1 MRRFF
6 TQLFLSLTALTLLS
20 APAFAAFDLRGSQ
33 KIDLGSKPLDTA
45 VSADGKWTFALTEG
59 GVVHVLTFGGQKVQ
73 VIKTGGTYSRIEF
86 SAAGT
91 RLILSGGDND
101 DILVLA
107 LDMVHALDTTGSPS
121 KGPVDAP
128 VVIAYFSDYQ

>member
-45 VSADGKWTFALTEG
+45 VSTDGKWTFALTEG
-59 GVVHVLTFGGQKVQ
+59 GIVHVLTFGGQKVQ
-73 VIKTGGTYSRIEF
+73 VIETGGT
-86 SAAGT
+86 
-91 RLILSGGDND
+91 
-101 DILVLA
+101 
-107 LDMVHALDTTGSPS
+107 LDTTGSPS

>member
-6 TQLFLSLTALTLLS
+6 VLLLVSLAALTLLS

-33 KIDLGSKPLDTA
+33 KIDLGVKSLDTA
-45 VSADGKWTFALTEG
+45 VSTDGRWTFVLTEDG
-59 GVVHVLTFGGQKVQ
+59 NVHVLTFGGEKVQ
-73 VIKTGGTYSRIEF
+73 LIETGKTFRKIEF

-91 RLILSGGDND
+91 RLILSGGDTN

-107 LDMVHALDTTGSPS
+107 LDMIHSIDMTGSPS